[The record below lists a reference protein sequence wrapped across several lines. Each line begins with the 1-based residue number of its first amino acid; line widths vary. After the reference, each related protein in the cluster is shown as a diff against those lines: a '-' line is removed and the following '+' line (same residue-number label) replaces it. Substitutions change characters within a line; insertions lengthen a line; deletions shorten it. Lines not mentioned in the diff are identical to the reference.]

1 MLWIVAALVCVLAY
15 GVRVNRLGYLQ
26 VLRDFAQAIR
36 LMILVPFHSIRF
48 VVRLIAGE
56 VRSW

>member
-1 MLWIVAALVCVLAY
+1 MLWIVAALVCLVVY

-26 VLRDFAQAIR
+26 IFRDIAQAIR

>member
-1 MLWIVAALVCVLAY
+1 MLWIVAALVCLVVY

-26 VLRDFAQAIR
+26 IFRDFAQAIR
-36 LMILVPFHSIRF
+36 LMILVPFYSIRF
-48 VVRLIAGE
+48 VIRLIAGE

>member
-1 MLWIVAALVCVLAY
+1 MLWIVAGLVCALVYA
-15 GVRVNRLGYLQ
+15 VRVNRLGSLQ
-26 VLRDFAQAIR
+26 ILRDLAQALR
-36 LMILVPFHSIRF
+36 LMVLIPFYSIRF